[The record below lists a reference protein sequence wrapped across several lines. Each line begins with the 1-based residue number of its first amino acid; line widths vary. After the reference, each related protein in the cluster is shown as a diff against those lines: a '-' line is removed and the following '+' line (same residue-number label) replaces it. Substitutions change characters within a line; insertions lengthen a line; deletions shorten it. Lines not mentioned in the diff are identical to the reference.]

1 MSYFRIRILYI
12 LLQVNM
18 LEYGKSYSTY
28 VTSLNPII
36 QVYVDTWIIRIL
48 ILFDEISRSLI
59 LVLNDYNGISLSILG
74 NSNLTFSHC

>member
-1 MSYFRIRILYI
+1 
-12 LLQVNM
+12 M

-74 NSNLTFSHC
+74 NSNLTFTYCLDHLARDE